1 MPDSIGSLLGGEP
14 FGPNNSSTPGP
25 TTAEIAVSIFRISA
39 LAMAA
44 VTLLAGCG
52 DHGLSHPHA
61 PTSGWNRP
69 APVSLPLRIAPDL
82 LVKRVRFG
90 LLKTTPSGNEE
101 FIATDRLPA
110 EEGANYGWIA
120 DVETTRSSVR
130 WQERLY
136 LPAPEEDWGD
146 AAEDED
152 VIISQDGR
160 TALSTGDDVVD
171 DGQVRHMYWTLSTVD
186 PTGRYEMDVAIE
198 GHPVAHFE
206 FHLDHPVHEKPML
219 VRYPRRTGA
228 MPGLR
233 IARNEG
239 SLRWK

>member
-1 MPDSIGSLLGGEP
+1 VA
-14 FGPNNSSTPGP
+14 T
-25 TTAEIAVSIFRISA
+25 FRITAS
-39 LAMAA
+39 LMAVA
-44 VTLLAGCG
+44 TLLVGCG
-52 DHGLSHPHA
+52 RGHSQPHA
-61 PTSGWNRP
+61 PTAEWNRP

-82 LVKRVRFG
+82 IVRRVRFG

-120 DVETTRSSVR
+120 DVETTRPSLR

-171 DGQVRHMYWTLSTVD
+171 DGQLRHMYWTLSTVD

-206 FHLDHPVHEKPML
+206 FRLDHPVHEKPML
-219 VRYPRRTGA
+219 VRYPRHMGA
-228 MPGLR
+228 MLGSR
-233 IARNEG
+233 IARIEG
-239 SLRWK
+239 ASRWK

>member
-1 MPDSIGSLLGGEP
+1 MFIFRLSALL
-14 FGPNNSSTPGP
+14 
-25 TTAEIAVSIFRISA
+25 IAVG
-39 LAMAA
+39 
-44 VTLLAGCG
+44 LLLVGCG
-52 DHGLSHPHA
+52 RGLSQPHA
-61 PTSGWNRP
+61 PTGEWNRP
-69 APVSLPLRIAPDL
+69 APVTLPLRIAPDL
-82 LVKRVRFG
+82 IVRRVRFG

-120 DVETTRSSVR
+120 DVETTRTSLR

-171 DGQVRHMYWTLSTVD
+171 EGQLRHMYWTLGTVD

-219 VRYPRRTGA
+219 VRYPRHMGA

-233 IARNEG
+233 IARTEG
-239 SLRWK
+239 ASRWK